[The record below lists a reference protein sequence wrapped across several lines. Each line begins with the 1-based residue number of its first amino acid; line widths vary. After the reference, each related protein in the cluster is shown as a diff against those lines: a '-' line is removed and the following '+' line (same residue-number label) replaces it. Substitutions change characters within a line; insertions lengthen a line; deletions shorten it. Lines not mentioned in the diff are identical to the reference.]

1 MVDVFG
7 AATRSA
13 GAPPCWEDIIL
24 MSTFA
29 SADKNFHR

>member
-13 GAPPCWEDIIL
+13 GAPPWKDIIL